1 MLATKKIEAVTD
13 SYTINDAMNVLL
25 SKLDEGIDDLEN
37 GRVLT
42 EEELWEEIDNI

>member
-13 SYTINDAMNVLL
+13 SYTINDAMNILL
-25 SKLDEGIDDLEN
+25 SKLGEGIDDLEN

-42 EEELWEEIDNI
+42 EEELWEEIDSI

>member
-37 GRVLT
+37 GRVFT
-42 EEELWEEIDNI
+42 EELWKEIDNI

>member
-13 SYTINDAMNVLL
+13 SYTINDAMNILL

-42 EEELWEEIDNI
+42 EEELWEEIDSI